1 MKTKTV
7 YLKNFGC
14 QMNNA
19 DAEQLLGVLHRAGYR
34 ATDRPEEADLIL
46 LNTCAIREKAE
57 QKVFSDLGRLKVFK
71 AKDPGVLIGVLGC
84 VAQAEGKKI
93 LAREPAVDFVAG
105 TRGTAE
111 VPEMIRK
118 ARAGERSLFLS
129 LEDEF
134 DPGRFRNESIRE
146 SRVAALVP
154 IIYGCDNFCSYC
166 VVPYVR
172 GREWSRPAAE
182 ILQEVRELAG
192 RGYKEITLIGQN
204 VNSYGKKSKENED
217 FCGLLHLLHEVNGL
231 ERIRFVTSHPKDLSR
246 SVIAAMA
253 SLHKICE
260 ALHLPVQSGSDR
272 VLRDMN
278 RGYSRSDY
286 LKKVERLREA
296 IPGIALTTDII
307 VGFPGESEADFE
319 ETLSLIREA
328 DFDRL
333 FAFRFSPR
341 AGTAAEKLPDPVDEE
356 TAGRRL
362 AAVLDLQKEQ
372 TLRKHQALVGTT
384 VEVLVEGANPK
395 VSGEWMGRTRANK
408 IVHFGGGRTVP
419 GDLVDVRIEKGL
431 PNCLTGRVV
440 SS

>member
-1 MKTKTV
+1 MENKTV

-19 DAEQLLGVLHRAGYR
+19 DAEQLLGMLHRVGYR
-34 ATDRPEEADLIL
+34 ATDRPEGADLIL

-71 AKDPGVLIGVLGC
+71 AKDPHVLIGVLGC
-84 VAQAEGKKI
+84 VAQSVGKKI
-93 LAREPAVDFVAG
+93 LTREPAVDFVAG
-105 TRGTAE
+105 TRVTAE
-111 VPEMIRK
+111 IPELIRK
-118 ARAGERSLFLS
+118 AEAGQISLSLS
-129 LEDEF
+129 LEGEF
-134 DPGRFRNESIRE
+134 DPGRFRGEAIRQ
-146 SRVAALVP
+146 SKVAAFVP

-172 GREWSRPAAE
+172 GREWSRPATE
-182 ILQEVRELAG
+182 ILQEVRELAEK
-192 RGYKEITLIGQN
+192 GYKEVTLIGQN
-204 VNSYGKKSKENED
+204 VNSYSKKSKENND
-217 FCGLLHLLHEVNGL
+217 FCGLLHLIHEVAGL

-253 SLHKICE
+253 SLPKICE

-272 VLRDMN
+272 ILQMMN

-286 LKKVERLREA
+286 LEKVERLREA

-307 VGFPGESEADFE
+307 VGFPGESETDFE
-319 ETLSLIREA
+319 ETLSLIVQA

-341 AGTAAEKLPDPVDEE
+341 AGTVAEKLPDPIDEK

-362 AAVLDLQKEQ
+362 ATVLDLQKEQ

-384 VEVLVEGANPK
+384 VEVLVEGGNPK
-395 VSGEWMGRTRANK
+395 VPGEWMGRTRTNK
-408 IVHFGGGRTVP
+408 IVHFGGGCPGP
-419 GDLVDVRIEKGL
+419 GDLVDVQIEKGL